1 MATNL
6 TPGTQQYGDVTNP
19 TGLADSV
26 TQDPNSPVENGR
38 TAATSAYTTTASS
51 GAPIGGSVS
60 FGAVAD
66 ITLVGT
72 TSTKADGA
80 QTGVATTGS
89 TFGSSGATVTYS
101 VSSNVASGTTV
112 AAGGSGYAVGDT
124 LTVVGDTGVTY
135 TVASIS

>member
-38 TAATSAYTTTASS
+38 TAAKSAYTTTASS
-51 GAPIGGSVS
+51 GAPIGGTKT
-60 FGAVAD
+60 FGAVATV
-66 ITLVGT
+66 TLVGT
-72 TSTKADGA
+72 VSTKADGTV
-80 QTGVATTGS
+80 TGAATTGS
-89 TFGSSGATVTYS
+89 TFGSSGATITYT
-101 VSSNVASGTTV
+101 VASNVASGTTV
-112 AAGGSGYAVGDT
+112 VAGGSGYAVGDT

-135 TVASIS
+135 TVATIS

>member
-38 TAATSAYTTTASS
+38 TAAKSAYTTTASS
-51 GAPIGGSVS
+51 GAPIGGSVT
-60 FGAVAD
+60 FGAVASV
-66 ITLVGT
+66 TLVGT

-80 QTGVATTGS
+80 QTGVATTG
-89 TFGSSGATVTYS
+89 TTTSSFGATVTYS

-135 TVASIS
+135 TVTSIS